1 MSNLEQTMQQGV
13 AYDGYPAKIVTL
25 NNQQGMSV
33 AFMDIG
39 ATWLSCC
46 VPVNNELREV
56 LLGVNTLEN
65 FNQHAGFMGVTV
77 GRYANRIAKGQF
89 ELCGQSIQ
97 ADVNAAGNC
106 LHGGKTGF
114 DKRRWDVAKLTETSV
129 EFSLISADGDQGFPG
144 ELTVFVK
151 YTLTDT
157 NQVVISYR
165 ATTTTETVVNL
176 TNHAYFNLLGAETQ
190 QSALDHILSI
200 NADSYLRND
209 ETGIPTGEFIKVK
222 GTSFDFTSPKVISSD
237 FLSDDDQE
245 RASGYD
251 HNFVLNSECKK
262 GECAAT
268 LTSPDSLVRMKVF
281 TDKPGVQLYTGNFLQ
296 GNPNRTGTT
305 YVNNQGVA
313 LETQFFPDSPNHPE
327 WQQSNASLK
336 AGEVYQYETIY
347 QFLVGKK

>member
-1 MSNLEQTMQQGV
+1 MSTLEQTMQQGV
-13 AYDGYPAKIVTL
+13 ADDGYPAKTVTL
-25 NNQQGMSV
+25 TNQFGMSV
-33 AFMDIG
+33 AFMDVG
-39 ATWLSCC
+39 ATWLSCL
-46 VPVNNELREV
+46 VPVNDELREV
-56 LLGVNTLEN
+56 LLGVNTFES
-65 FNQHAGFMGVTV
+65 FKQHAGFMGVTV

-89 ELCGQSIQ
+89 ELSGQFIQ
-97 ADVNAAGNC
+97 TDVNAAGNC
-106 LHGGKTGF
+106 LHGGKIGF
-114 DKRRWDVAKLTETSV
+114 DKRRWDVVERTETSV
-129 EFSLISADGDQGFPG
+129 EFSLVSEDGDHGFPG

-151 YTLTDT
+151 YTLTDS

-165 ATTTTETVVNL
+165 ATTTKETVVNL

-209 ETGIPTGEFIKVK
+209 DTGIPTGEFIKVK
-222 GTSFDFTSPKVISSD
+222 STSFDFTSPKVISSE

-268 LTSPDSLVRMKVF
+268 LTSPDSLIRMKVF
-281 TDKPGVQLYTGNFLQ
+281 TDKPGIQLYTGNFLQ
-296 GNPNRTGTT
+296 GNPNRVGTT
-305 YVNNQGVA
+305 YANNQGVA

-327 WQQSNASLK
+327 WKQSCATLQ
-336 AGEVYQYETIY
+336 AGEEYNYETTY
-347 QFLVGKK
+347 QFLVGNK